1 MRDPIAFNYTAVNKD
16 LYWKAAQWG
25 GKPLDSASK
34 VGGALKFA
42 LWLVLVAVMVALLR
56 LPIMRMGGPAFLL
69 GAVFA
74 SIALLL
80 IARVQRSRFVAIF
93 ERDQSKRGEVAVS
106 IGADG
111 CKFRSSFGET
121 HLTWFAI
128 DTIIDLGTGTGLRS
142 GLLVYPLPDADLPG
156 DITPA
161 AFRQALNDWK
171 AAAA

>member
-1 MRDPIAFNYTAVNKD
+1 MRDPIEFSYTAVNKD

-25 GKPLDSASK
+25 GKSLDSGSK
-34 VGGALKFA
+34 IGWALKFA
-42 LWLVLVAVMVALLR
+42 LWLVLVAVMVALLQ
-56 LPIMRMGGPAFLL
+56 LPILQKCGPAFLL
-69 GAVFA
+69 GTVFTA
-74 SIALLL
+74 IALLL
-80 IARVQRSRFVAIF
+80 ISRVQRSRFITTF

-111 CKFRSSFGET
+111 CKFSSSFGDT

-128 DTIIDLGTGTGLRS
+128 DTVIDLGTGTGLRS
-142 GLLVYPLPDADLPG
+142 GLLVYPLPDADLPS